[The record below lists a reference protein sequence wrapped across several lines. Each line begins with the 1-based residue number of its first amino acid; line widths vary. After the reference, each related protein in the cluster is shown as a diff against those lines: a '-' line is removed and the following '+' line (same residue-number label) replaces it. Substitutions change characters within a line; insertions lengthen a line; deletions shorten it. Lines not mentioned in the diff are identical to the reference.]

1 MVGEDGKLNGIPV
14 KSLVKT
20 ICQLSVF
27 IFLTSLLQ
35 NNTRDLLLF
44 ELLYLSSIHYGVL
57 GYALAECKI
66 VDAGVIIDEN
76 A

>member
-20 ICQLSVF
+20 SCQLSVF

-35 NNTRDLLLF
+35 NNTRDF
-44 ELLYLSSIHYGVL
+44 
-57 GYALAECKI
+57 I
-66 VDAGVIIDEN
+66 VV
-76 A
+76 